1 MEATDAD
8 KPLNNAQN
16 SPNHKEL
23 FTLKMSISNTWKT
36 LMCIRGYKG
45 IEVDWIA
52 DGLFLSHSR

>member
-45 IEVDWIA
+45 IEVD
-52 DGLFLSHSR
+52 